1 MIRARFLKPAEA
13 EAGEAVAYFDEQRPG
28 LGDRFE
34 QDLQSAVTFVIE
46 HPRSGKPLSERVR
59 KFPLRTF
66 RYNLIYVIDELEI
79 VVVAVAHHRRR
90 PGYWHGRLTPA
101 DRRTLR

>member
-1 MIRARFLKPAEA
+1 VIRARFLKPAEA
-13 EAGEAVAYFDEQRPG
+13 EADEAVTYFDDQRPG

-34 QDLQSAVTFVIE
+34 QDLIATVEFVLE
-46 HPRSGKPLSERVR
+46 HPLSGKSLSEHVR

-90 PGYWHGRLTPA
+90 PGYWRSRLTL
-101 DRRTLR
+101 LR